1 MGFTFEKILMKKH
14 TLLFALLLIS
24 WGIIWAQTNLPSGF
38 AQTLAA
44 EGLNPTSMA
53 LAPDGRIFLAQKDGR
68 VLICHVVEN
77 QLHTQ
82 PFVTLSTD
90 AFNERGLNGIA
101 LHPDFEMQP
110 WVYLYYTLPGEQR
123 NRISRVRANGDF
135 AVPGSEQVLLDLD
148 DLSGSIHNAGAMVFG
163 ADGKLYIGA
172 GDGAKS
178 ANAQSLATTLGKILR
193 INPDGSIPP
202 GNPFYH
208 QLTGD
213 LRAIYAYGV
222 RNPFSMS
229 SDPVSGKIYFCDVGA
244 EAWEEVNE
252 LRAGANYGWKTYQGP
267 SGDPAFQDPIYAY
280 RHTEGCAIVGAAFA
294 FQGNPLVPA
303 KFQGKF
309 LFADYC
315 RGWIRAL
322 DLTSGVLVDSFATGI
337 DRPVSL
343 LATPTGELWYL
354 ARAGLGG
361 GSQIDNTAS
370 TEGSLWRVFW
380 AGEGAPRFATQP
392 QALLVAEG
400 ESAVFRAQ
408 AFGGQPI
415 RYQWFLN
422 GDTIPNTDSTVL
434 ILNDLALADSGSVV
448 RCTAFNALGTDTSQT
463 ALLGVSSNRRPLPEI
478 VFPLEN
484 AWYRGG
490 DTLRFA
496 GRAHDP
502 EEGPLPAERLTWRID
517 LHHATHAH
525 PALPTTPSIA
535 EGQFVVPQ
543 VGETSTDVFLRIYL
557 SARDA
562 KGFEKTTHRD
572 VFPQKMQIKLKGPTG
587 ILVNVD
593 GQNFSFPAE
602 VESVVGLMRTLQV
615 PEFQRVGNMI
625 HRFDHWS
632 DGSTESLRTFV
643 APDTTLMLE
652 AVFSN
657 TALGNGT
664 GLLGQYF
671 IDPQGDFD
679 EPPTLTR
686 TDTTINF
693 IWNAASP
700 DTLLSADYFTV
711 RWTGFVQPLFSETYV
726 FSVSSDDGC
735 RLWVGDSLLIDQ
747 WVPQATT
754 QHSAAVSLNAEY
766 KYRIRLEY
774 LEIGGGANAQMF
786 WSSPRQTRE
795 IVPKRQLYPP
805 LYAYPATLR
814 GNLGLDADNDGAW
827 EANEPTFAGAEV
839 RLFNADT
846 DTLLAVTKSLAGG
859 RYAFTDLP
867 SGNFYLSIKLPPT
880 ADVFLPVQ
888 NVDAD
893 GRTPVQ
899 KLDEGEL
906 LTLPVAWAVTAIALG
921 GDVWLDEDRDS
932 VKDPAEPLLAGIT
945 VLLYRADSVLLSAG
959 MTSPEGRYGFSLLA
973 PGKYFL
979 VFLHQWFPEPLVPG
993 FGLNAQGQ
1001 TLPFEMVQG
1010 QYRVQ
1015 DVGFVLPPVS
1025 DVGETAEDQGFDL
1038 KVYPNPAGDAV
1049 WLESNGANA
1058 KLLRASV
1065 VDATGRRQVEREWE
1079 FSASRIQLDL
1089 RGLPTGAYILVLEN
1103 DRGGRAV
1110 RRLIKG
1116 R

>member
-1 MGFTFEKILMKKH
+1 MKKYI
-14 TLLFALLLIS
+14 LLFFLLCSVLSI
-24 WGIIWAQTNLPSGF
+24 GRTQTTLPSGF
-38 AQTLAA
+38 AQTLVA
-44 EGLNPTSMA
+44 EGLNPTCMA

-68 VLICHVVEN
+68 VLIYHTVEN
-77 QLHTQ
+77 QLHAQ

-148 DLSGSIHNAGAMVFG
+148 LLTGSIHNAGAMVFG
-163 ADGKLYIGA
+163 TDGKLYIGT

-202 GNPFYH
+202 GNPFYN
-208 QLTGD
+208 QLTGNN
-213 LRAIYAYGV
+213 RAIYAYGM

-252 LRAGANYGWKTYQGP
+252 LRPGANYGWKTYQGS
-267 SGDPAFQDPIYAY
+267 SGNPDFQDPLYAY
-280 RHTEGCAIVGAAFA
+280 QHTEGCAIVGAAFA
-294 FQGNPLVPA
+294 FQGNPLVPPV
-303 KFQGKF
+303 FQGKF

-322 DLTSGVLVDSFATGI
+322 DPATGMLADSFASGI

-370 TEGSLWRVFW
+370 TEGTLWRVFW
-380 AGEGAPRFATQP
+380 AGEGAPKFSAQP
-392 QALLVAEG
+392 KFVLVAEG

-408 AFGGQPI
+408 AFGSQPI

-422 GDTIPNTDSTVL
+422 GDTIPGVNSTALVL
-434 ILNDLALADSGSVV
+434 NNLTLADSGSVV
-448 RCTAFNALGTDTSQT
+448 FCTAANVSGTDTSHT
-463 ALLGVSSNRRPLPEI
+463 ALVGVSSNKRPLPEI
-478 VFPLEN
+478 LFPLEN
-484 AWYRGG
+484 TLYRGG
-490 DTLRFA
+490 DTIRFA
-496 GRAHDP
+496 GRADDP
-502 EEGPLPAERLTWRID
+502 EEGPLPADRLTWRID

-525 PALPTTPSIA
+525 PALPTTPGIA

-543 VGETSTDVFLRIYL
+543 VGETATDVFFRIYL

-562 KGFEKTTHRD
+562 QGFEKTVHRD
-572 VFPQKMQIKLKGPTG
+572 VFPLKNQVVVHGPAG
-587 ILVNVD
+587 IGLNAD
-593 GQNFSFPAE
+593 GQNLVLPTVLE
-602 VESVVGLMRTLQV
+602 TVVGLTRTLQV
-615 PEFQRVGNMI
+615 PEFQRIGDTI
-625 HRFDHWS
+625 YRFSHWA
-632 DGSTESLRTFV
+632 DGSTETLRTFV
-643 APDTTLMLE
+643 APDTALVLE
-652 AVFSN
+652 AVFS
-657 TALGNGT
+657 TAMLGNGM

-686 TDTTINF
+686 TDATVNF
-693 IWNAASP
+693 LWNGGSP
-700 DTLLSADYFTV
+700 DTLLPADYFTV

-735 RLWVGDSLLIDQ
+735 RLWVGDNLLIDK

-754 QHSAAVSLNAEY
+754 QHSAAMSLTAGQ

-774 LEIGGGANAQMF
+774 LEVGGGANVQMF
-786 WSSPRQTRE
+786 WSSPHQLRE
-795 IVPKRQLYPP
+795 VVPKRQLYAP
-805 LYAYPATLR
+805 LYDYPATLR
-814 GNLGLDADNDGAW
+814 GNLGLDADNNGAW
-827 EANEPTFAGAEV
+827 EPNEPTFAGAEV
-839 RLFNADT
+839 RLFDADADT
-846 DTLLAVTKSLAGG
+846 LMAVTKSLAGG

-867 SGNFYLSIKLPPT
+867 PGHFYLKIKLPPT

-893 GRTPVQ
+893 GRTPIQ
-899 KLDEGEL
+899 ELTQGEL
-906 LTLPVAWAVTAIALG
+906 LSLPVAWAVTAIALG
-921 GDVWLDEDRDS
+921 GDVWLDEDRDE
-932 VKDPAEPLLAGIT
+932 VKDAAEPLLAGIT
-945 VLLYRADSVLLSAG
+945 VLLYRSDSVLLAAG
-959 MTSPEGRYGFSLLA
+959 MSNSDGRYGFSLVA
-973 PGKYFL
+973 PGSYFM
-979 VFLHQWFPEPLVPG
+979 VFLHQWLPVPVAPG

-1001 TLPFEMVQG
+1001 VAVFDMVQG

-1015 DVGFVLPPVS
+1015 DVAFVPSSVS
-1025 DVGETAEDQGFDL
+1025 AEGEIAGSQGFEL
-1038 KVYPNPAGDAV
+1038 KIYPNPAGDAV
-1049 WLESNGANA
+1049 WVESSGGGSAVRRVSIA
-1058 KLLRASV
+1058 
-1065 VDATGRRQVEREWE
+1065 DATGQQRSTHDWA
-1079 FSASRIQLDL
+1079 FAASRIQLDL
-1089 RGLPTGAYILVLEN
+1089 GGLPAGLYFLILEN
-1103 DRGGRAV
+1103 ERGERAV
-1110 RRLIKG
+1110 RSVVRN
-1116 R
+1116 